1 LGISHYLS
9 YKCTIN
15 FCVSDPSTIIKTYL
29 ETLTN
34 LLLLRLHTLDS
45 RPVKL
50 FLPAVA
56 GNVGASTWMN
66 TILSS
71 FASVTLALVLFLCH
85 PLTLNTLGAVLVELA
100 VLLLDLVLALLCLAT
115 STSTVIQS

>member
-1 LGISHYLS
+1 MGISHYLS

-29 ETLTN
+29 ETLAN
-34 LLLLRLHTLDS
+34 LLLRLHTLDS
-45 RPVKL
+45 GPVEL

-56 GNVGASTWMN
+56 RNVGASTWMN

-71 FASVTLALVLFLCH
+71 FASVTLTLVLFLCQ
-85 PLTLNTLGAVLVELA
+85 PLTGENHYDAPFSTEYEETLF
-100 VLLLDLVLALLCLAT
+100 
-115 STSTVIQS
+115 TVSG